1 MRLKSKG
8 NVKRDHSL
16 GTLNKNRIWE
26 ILPRL
31 CQKKGF
37 EKGITLTDILKET
50 KAKFP
55 PNGYSKPT
63 VISALKKL
71 QTDGKIF
78 KFKRRYF
85 LVDIFEDD
93 GWSIFA
99 GYLNYL
105 LDWFF
110 DKLPLPSIQRIDQS
124 SPDEDNIGELL
135 FQFANRI
142 GAFIVYLLIEAMRP
156 TRKILP
162 VYQRIEKALDFIQTA
177 MPSSDLFRAFI
188 NFLPK
193 SYSKNIILGA
203 QMRENSFKKLSYD
216 FRLIYHSIN
225 KSIEKG
231 YLNYFKLF
239 YLSRPENFD
248 YCHHQWKETF
258 VHKIGTYHRCI
269 KCRAMVKSPSKL
281 QVIG

>member
-1 MRLKSKG
+1 LKSKS

-16 GTLNKNRIWE
+16 GTLNKTRIWS

-37 EKGITLTDILKET
+37 DKGITLTDILKET

-63 VISALKKL
+63 VISALRKL
-71 QTDGKIF
+71 QADSKIF
-78 KFKRRYF
+78 RIKSGYF
-85 LVDIFEDD
+85 LIDIFEDD

-105 LDWFF
+105 LDRILH
-110 DKLPLPSIQRIDQS
+110 KLPLPSIQRIDQS
-124 SPDEDNIGELL
+124 DAEEDNIGELL

-142 GAFIVYLLIEAMRP
+142 GAFIVYLLIEAMHP

-162 VYQRIEKALDFIQTA
+162 VHKRTEKAVDFIQTA

-188 NFLPK
+188 NFLPE
-193 SYSKNIILGA
+193 SYSKNIVLGA

-231 YLNYFKLF
+231 YLNHFKHF

-248 YCHHQWKETF
+248 YCDHQWKETF
-258 VHKIGTYHRCI
+258 VHKIGMYHRCI
-269 KCRAMVKSPSKL
+269 KCRVMVKSPSKL
-281 QVIG
+281 QMIS